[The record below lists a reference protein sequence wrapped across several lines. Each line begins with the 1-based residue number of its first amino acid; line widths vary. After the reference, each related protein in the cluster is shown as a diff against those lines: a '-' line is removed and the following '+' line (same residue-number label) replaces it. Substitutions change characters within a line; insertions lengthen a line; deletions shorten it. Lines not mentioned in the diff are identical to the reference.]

1 MRVLLW
7 CGLLRC
13 FWLSLGFSY
22 VVSFGCVAFFTCL
35 DSLWLPAWWLFLVF
49 WLACAQVV
57 GFCFIGLSFSFA
69 SLVGLNCLLLLFY
82 QVVCFGLL
90 PLSCIFRGGAAR
102 FSFFQ
107 GAFGLLFC
115 P

>member
-13 FWLSLGFSY
+13 SWLSLGFSY
-22 VVSFGCVAFFTCL
+22 VVALDVGSFYVSGFSLVACLVAFF
-35 DSLWLPAWWLFLVF
+35 
-49 WLACAQVV
+49 
-57 GFCFIGLSFSFA
+57 CFNGLSFSFV
-69 SLVGLNCLLLLFY
+69 SLVGLNYLLLLFY

-107 GAFGLLFC
+107 GAFGLWFC

>member
-1 MRVLLW
+1 MVWLVEVFLAVPWFLL
-7 CGLLRC
+7 CGC
-13 FWLSLGFSY
+13 
-22 VVSFGCVAFFTCL
+22 FGCVALFICL
-35 DSLWLPAWWLFLVF
+35 VSVWLPAWCLFLVF
-49 WLACAQVV
+49 WLDCARVV

-69 SLVGLNCLLLLFY
+69 SFVGLNYLLLLFY
-82 QVVCFGLL
+82 QVDFFGLL